1 MKMFRSRLFWFAAV
15 IVTICLSLMI
25 WSAATGRS
33 SFVTD
38 LVGAVVT
45 PLQNGVAKV
54 TDKASGL
61 FGYFYRYNALEKENE
76 ELKEQLSA
84 YQRMENEYY
93 SAISQNSALREAA
106 GIRAKRTDFEL
117 ELCTVVASAGSGFQS
132 ALTLS
137 RGSLSGIEEGDPVIT
152 GGGLVG
158 FVSEVGL
165 SYCTVTTL
173 INTNFTA
180 SALVSRTREVVAVQG
195 NFELAAGGLLKIP
208 YLENDADLKKGD
220 MIFTNGGTYPPDLL
234 IGRVTGFRPESH
246 GISSYAV
253 VEPAVKADEL
263 STVFVIKNFNVED

>member
-1 MKMFRSRLFWFAAV
+1 MRLFHSRLFWFAVV
-15 IVTICLSLMI
+15 IVAICLSLMI
-25 WSAATGRS
+25 WTAATGRN

-45 PLQNGVAKV
+45 PLQNGVSKV

-61 FGYFYRYNALEKENE
+61 FGYFYRYSALEQENE
-76 ELKEQLSA
+76 ALKEQLNA

-106 GIRAKRTDFEL
+106 GIRAKRADFEL

-137 RGSLSGIEEGDPVIT
+137 RGSLSGIEKGDPVIT

-173 INTNFTA
+173 INADFTA
-180 SALVSRTREVVAVQG
+180 SALVSRTREVVAAQG
-195 NFELAAGGLLKIP
+195 NFELAAEGMLKLP
-208 YLENDADLKKGD
+208 YLENDADIRVGD
-220 MIFTNGGTYPPDLL
+220 RIFTNGGTYPPDLI
-234 IGRVTGFRPESH
+234 IGRVTDFRPETH

-263 STVFVIKNFNVED
+263 STVFVIKDFTVED